1 MNATTGCSPTARKK
15 ESGEERAYFIT
26 RAWGYTATPRSTGTP
41 SAPPSNPR
49 ILGTRPPTSRHPA
62 VARGVGIL
70 GIDANETFTGGG
82 AAGQQAHCQRRGS
95 AAPRHGLG
103 GAPAGPGPAHP
114 DLPPLQHSHAAWKA
128 GLPQGQ
134 GGQARHRGES
144 TSAATRQRLTMGPP
158 HHAVPQPRV
167 HANMEML
174 FSCPRC
180 TGGAHLASQN
190 RNLGA
195 LPKMVDF
202 LISR

>member
-1 MNATTGCSPTARKK
+1 MLLLQEVIGCSPTARKK

-103 GAPAGPGPAHP
+103 GAPAG
-114 DLPPLQHSHAAWKA
+114 
-128 GLPQGQ
+128 Q
-134 GGQARHRGES
+134 GGQARQRGES

-167 HANMEML
+167 HNSQE
-174 FSCPRC
+174 S
-180 TGGAHLASQN
+180 LADEPPIDSRRLAREHRKPAPHN
-190 RNLGA
+190 
-195 LPKMVDF
+195 PKGR
-202 LISR
+202 L